1 MTNLEANERIAK
13 LCGWTVIDKTTSWK
27 KLYIAPTGRIE
38 TDPPFYTDSLDLCH
52 EFEKDSKLGYIYNLM
67 TILLS
72 PETRRDCCV
81 EGYSELELRSL
92 LLATPLQR
100 CEAFLRLNNQWE

>member
-1 MTNLEANERIAK
+1 MNNLEINDRIAK
-13 LCGWTVIDKTTSWK
+13 LCGWTIRDETLGWK
-27 KLYIAPTGRIE
+27 KLYISPTGRVE
-38 TDPPFYTDSLDLCH
+38 GDPPFYTDSLDLCH

-72 PETRRDCCV
+72 TDARRDCSV
-81 EGYSELELRSL
+81 EGYSELDLRAL